1 MISKVS
7 APGKIILFGEHFVV
21 HGTRA
26 VVGAINKRVTVTS
39 EKNDTAAISIS
50 SSLGKAT
57 IPITEEIDSV
67 EKKFRPFF
75 FIAKEV
81 ISDHNF
87 QNGITID
94 IQSDIPIGAGLGS
107 SSACC
112 VAAAASVSNLFSKV
126 DASQILDLAIDAER
140 TIFPRTS
147 GADCTVSTLG
157 GIIEYQ
163 KESDPKAIKTEHDF
177 DFIVVNSQKMH
188 NTDAVVK
195 RVNKFRDDN
204 ADTFSELCTE
214 EDNLI
219 TKAIDSLQTF
229 DLETIGK
236 CMSQNQIFLERIGV
250 SNDVLLDIVKT
261 IEKETF
267 GAKLTGAGDGGCV
280 IALTEKSKKD
290 SVVQNMSQKYETY
303 PVTIEKTG
311 MQVNITN

>member
-1 MISKVS
+1 MISKAT

-26 VVGAINKRVTVTS
+26 VVGAINKRVTITS

-163 KESDPKAIKTEHDF
+163 KESDPKPIKTEHNF
-177 DFIVVNSQKMH
+177 DFVVVNSQKMH
-188 NTDAVVK
+188 NTDTVVS
-195 RVNKFRDDN
+195 RVNQFKDDN
-204 ADTFSELCTE
+204 TDTFSELCTE
-214 EDNLI
+214 EDKLI

-250 SNDVLLDIVKT
+250 SNDLLLDIVKS
-261 IEKETF
+261 IEAETF

-280 IALTEKSKKD
+280 IALTDKTKKD
-290 SVVQNMSQKYETY
+290 SVVENMSAKYETY
-303 PVTIEKTG
+303 PVAIEKTG

>member
-267 GAKLTGAGDGGCV
+267 GAKLTGAGDCGCV
-280 IALTEKSKKD
+280 IALTDQSKKD
-290 SVVQNMSQKYETY
+290 SVVENMSKEYETY

>member
-1 MISKVS
+1 LISKVS

-26 VVGAINKRVTVTS
+26 VVGAINKRVTITS

-163 KESDPKAIKTEHDF
+163 KESEPKAIKTEHDF

-280 IALTEKSKKD
+280 IALTDQSKKD
-290 SVVQNMSQKYETY
+290 SVVENMSKEYETY

>member
-26 VVGAINKRVTVTS
+26 VVGAINKRVTVIS

-280 IALTEKSKKD
+280 IALTDQSKKD
-290 SVVQNMSQKYETY
+290 SVVENMSKEYETY